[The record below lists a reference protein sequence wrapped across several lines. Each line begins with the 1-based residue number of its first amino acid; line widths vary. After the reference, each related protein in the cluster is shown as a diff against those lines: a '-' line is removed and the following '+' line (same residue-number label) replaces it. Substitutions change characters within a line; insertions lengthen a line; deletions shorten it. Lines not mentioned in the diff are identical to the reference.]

1 MLNERIRLA
10 AGAPLARRP
19 GTAMLYSNFGYNLLG
34 DIVRRV
40 SGQPYWHFARSRLF
54 EPLGM
59 HDSYFVLPEEL
70 RERRVYRA
78 PGMPATEPAPIHRG
92 IDSPEFHEIGFASGG
107 AASTAQDLAAFLQM
121 LLNRGSYGGRQI
133 LSRASVAAMTRPQ
146 VDISIPWIMPVL
158 RNDKRVDLEF
168 RCGGGYGYGLFIFA
182 GGDRFIANGAL
193 NSLSAFG
200 HLGYGGVCMWADPE
214 RELVGIYLSVSP
226 RFNREIGAT
235 NSDLFQNAV
244 NAAII
249 D

>member
-1 MLNERIRLA
+1 MQWLEEARVADLLCHTTGFDDLELINFVAAAAQRSPELLPPGPGQHPVLNERIRLA

-40 SGQPYWHFARSRLF
+40 SGQPYWQFARSRLF

-121 LLNRGSYGGRQI
+121 LLNRGSMVAGKFSVG
-133 LSRASVAAMTRPQ
+133 RASLQ
-146 VDISIPWIMPVL
+146 
-158 RNDKRVDLEF
+158 
-168 RCGGGYGYGLFIFA
+168 
-182 GGDRFIANGAL
+182 
-193 NSLSAFG
+193 
-200 HLGYGGVCMWADPE
+200 
-214 RELVGIYLSVSP
+214 
-226 RFNREIGAT
+226 
-235 NSDLFQNAV
+235 
-244 NAAII
+244 
-249 D
+249 